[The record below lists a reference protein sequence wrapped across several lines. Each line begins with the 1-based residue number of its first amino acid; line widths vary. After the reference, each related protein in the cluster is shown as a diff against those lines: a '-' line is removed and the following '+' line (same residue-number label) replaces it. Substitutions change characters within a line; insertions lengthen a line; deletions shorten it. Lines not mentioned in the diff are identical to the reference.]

1 MVVEYAE
8 WFTHVRR
15 KPGFTYRSLS
25 AYLKHRVRNAV
36 KTEGVLYCNDGDWVE
51 RASGKRRIIGR
62 AASRRLAPARAAA

>member
-1 MVVEYAE
+1 VVVEYAE

-36 KTEGVLYCNDGDWVE
+36 KTEGVLYCNDGDQVE
-51 RASGKRRIIGR
+51 RTSDGLWIVGW
-62 AASRRLAPARAAA
+62 AASRRLPPAKAAA